1 LNLILLKGRKTFLHM
16 KAKGIPTPQ
25 QTEAELTERIEASK
39 VERKD
44 FNKKIDVTIK
54 ESKKEYSDDRKG

>member
-1 LNLILLKGRKTFLHM
+1 M